1 MQDKFICS
9 QAFNCIY
16 IHKATKVTYSVLL
29 SFTGIYGWASLQ
41 SDEHLNITVCLKH
54 IKKKEEEERSASSLS
69 SFNISN
75 QEC

>member
-54 IKKKEEEERSASSLS
+54 IKKKGRRRKV
-69 SFNISN
+69 SF
-75 QEC
+75 QFKFF